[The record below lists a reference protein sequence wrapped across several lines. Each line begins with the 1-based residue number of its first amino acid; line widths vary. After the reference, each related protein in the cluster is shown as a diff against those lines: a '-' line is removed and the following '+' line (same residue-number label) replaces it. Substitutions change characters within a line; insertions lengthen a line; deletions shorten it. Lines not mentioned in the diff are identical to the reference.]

1 MFSLFIALLINGI
14 AIGLLYAL
22 MAFGLSIIKGLLNI
36 PNFAH
41 GAFFAMGAY
50 ICYGALNAGLP
61 FFAALV
67 LAFLVPALVGVAVER
82 LGLSR
87 LMSESYL
94 YQLLFLFGV
103 ALVLEQCLL
112 IVFGTMGLSA
122 NPPELLAGA
131 FNLGFTYV
139 PKYLVFNGLM
149 AALTIIVVWFLI
161 ERTRIGARI
170 RAGIDKP
177 DMARCLGVNV
187 NRLLVFGFALGT
199 GLAGFAGGLAL
210 PLLGAS
216 PTMGV
221 DMLAIAFV
229 VLVIGGLGSMYGAI
243 VAGLL
248 VGIIQSLATMW
259 VPAASTVLIY
269 VAMVLTLIVR
279 PQGLLGER

>member
-1 MFSLFIALLINGI
+1 
-14 AIGLLYAL
+14 
-22 MAFGLSIIKGLLNI
+22 
-36 PNFAH
+36 
-41 GAFFAMGAY
+41 
-50 ICYGALNAGLP
+50 
-61 FFAALV
+61 
-67 LAFLVPALVGVAVER
+67 
-82 LGLSR
+82 
-87 LMSESYL
+87 
-94 YQLLFLFGV
+94 
-103 ALVLEQCLL
+103 
-112 IVFGTMGLSA
+112 GLSA

-229 VLVIGGLGSMYGAI
+229 VLVI
-243 VAGLL
+243 
-248 VGIIQSLATMW
+248 
-259 VPAASTVLIY
+259 
-269 VAMVLTLIVR
+269 
-279 PQGLLGER
+279 

>member
-1 MFSLFIALLINGI
+1 MDVPIAL
-14 AIGLLYAL
+14 AL
-22 MAFGLSIIKGLLNI
+22 A
-36 PNFAH
+36 
-41 GAFFAMGAY
+41 
-50 ICYGALNAGLP
+50 
-61 FFAALV
+61 
-67 LAFLVPALVGVAVER
+67 LAFIVPALVGVVVER

-87 LMSESYL
+87 LMGESYL
-94 YQLLFLFGV
+94 YQMLFLFGV

-112 IVFGTMGLSA
+112 IMFGTVGLSV
-122 NPPELLAGA
+122 NPPESLSGA

-139 PKYLVFNGLM
+139 PKYLVFNGMM
-149 AALTIIVVWFLI
+149 AALTIVLVWFLI

-177 DMARCLGVNV
+177 DMARCLGISVS
-187 NRLLVFGFALGT
+187 RLLIFGFALGT
-199 GLAGFAGGLAL
+199 GLAGLAGGLAL

-216 PTMGV
+216 PTMGS

-243 VAGLL
+243 AAGLL
-248 VGIIQSLATMW
+248 VGIIQSLATLW